1 MISFDPTN
9 EEKAFTEVA
18 YKLGRENIRLSARKN
33 EQKGFV
39 HHELIDQVNHLGFL
53 AMEEPDSLG
62 GMQLPLISQVQ
73 ILEALCYGD
82 LGTVQGFPG
91 LGDGAS
97 VLRVMS
103 DRQIHDEQR
112 HFVKENSCTIAFI
125 KEVAEEMPESR
136 LKLAKTSN
144 AYKLHGKSKP
154 VRLGKIATH
163 LIIGIKDDTGETIL
177 FWLDKSRNKW
187 EVETCDNRLGLREAS
202 IAKLSFD
209 EVSFS
214 ENQVIAI
221 GNKAERILQQA
232 NTRIYILQAAKQL
245 GLMQAAL
252 DYATEYTAT
261 REAFQQP
268 IAKFQGVSF
277 RIAKMVMEVKMVRSR
292 IWQAAKAIDDRHS
305 SAEGYAL
312 STMFTAHKGVRFVTN
327 SAVQLLG
334 GHGYVQEY
342 PVEKWMRDAQAQV
355 ILYGREREFL
365 TRRGGQILAM
375 TEKKVMV

>member
-1 MISFDPTN
+1 MISFEPTD

-18 YKLGRENIRLSARKN
+18 YKLGGENIRRSAREN

-53 AMEEPDSLG
+53 TMEEPESLG

-97 VLRVMS
+97 VLRVIG
-103 DRQIHDEQR
+103 DQQIHEEQR
-112 HFVKENSCTIAFI
+112 HFVKENSCTIAFAE
-125 KEVAEEMPESR
+125 EVAEEMAQSR
-136 LKLAKTSN
+136 LKLTKSNN
-144 AYKLHGKSKP
+144 AYMLHGKSEP
-154 VRLGKIATH
+154 VRLGNIATH
-163 LIIGIKDDTGETIL
+163 LIIGIKDDAGETIL
-177 FWLDKSRNKW
+177 FWLDKSRNNW
-187 EVETCDNRLGLREAS
+187 EVETCDNRLGLREAN
-202 IAKLSFD
+202 IANLSFD

-214 ENQVIAI
+214 ENQIIAK
-221 GNKAERILQQA
+221 GNNAKSILQQA

-252 DYATEYTAT
+252 DYATEYTAS
-261 REAFQQP
+261 RKAFQQP

-277 RIAKMVMEVKMVRSR
+277 RIAQMVMEIKMVRNH
-292 IWQAAKAIDDRHS
+292 IWQAAKATDDSHS
-305 SAEGYAL
+305 NAEGYAL
-312 STMFTAHKGVRFVTN
+312 STMFAAHKGIRFVTD

-365 TRRGGQILAM
+365 TRRGDQILAE
-375 TEKKVMV
+375 TEKKVMS